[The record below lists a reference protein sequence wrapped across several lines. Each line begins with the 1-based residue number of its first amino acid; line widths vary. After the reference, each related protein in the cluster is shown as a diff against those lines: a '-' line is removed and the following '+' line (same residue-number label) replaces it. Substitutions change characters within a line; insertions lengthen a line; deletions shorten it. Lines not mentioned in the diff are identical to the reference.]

1 MCIRDSDE
9 MGCHRSLGV
18 RKAVLS
24 ARVAAALEDERDF
37 ERSVSMA
44 IDAVAALDH
53 DSTARGAYEQL
64 AEAAQAFPK
73 NSEARAV
80 QASWQKLQNKGGAGG
95 AGGSFMGGSK
105 QPNAAQARELGGQAP
120 LFALSTRDGLL
131 VAKDL
136 LTGEEAT
143 RSLAWDVRTVGF
155 NGMKM
160 ELFGG
165 YVAVADMN
173 YGSSSSVKGSLSGL
187 SLNDLKNFRP
197 LDEDAVLFV
206 TKTGATFYGQ
216 ESK

>member
-1 MCIRDSDE
+1 MAA
-9 MGCHRSLGV
+9 HLVV
-18 RKAVLS
+18 RQAVLS
-24 ARVAAALEDERDF
+24 ARIAAALEDERDF
-37 ERSVSMA
+37 ERSVSEA
-44 IDAVAALDH
+44 TDAVAAMDH
-53 DSTARGAYEQL
+53 DSTTRDAYEQL

-73 NSEARAV
+73 NSEAGTV
-80 QASWQKLQNKGGAGG
+80 QASWQKLQRMGRAGG

-105 QPNAAQARELGGQAP
+105 QPDIAAAGELESQAP

-143 RSLAWDVRTVGF
+143 RPLEWDVRTVGF

-165 YVAVADMN
+165 YVAVVDMN
-173 YGSSSSVKGSLSGL
+173 YGHRSSVKGSRQGL
-187 SLNDLKNFRP
+187 SLNDLENFRP
-197 LDEDAVLFV
+197 LDEGAVLFV